1 MTDTN
6 ISKES
11 NEITAEIEHEESIV
25 KDLNDASVNEAIPTA
40 QPETDEKQHHEEDHT
55 SIEEDGD
62 EDEEEEEEEEP
73 PTLKYT
79 RLNKLPA
86 NFLLRTQ
93 SPPVH
98 FMKQYLYSPHIQ
110 VLFIFVNPIL
120 KQ

>member
-1 MTDTN
+1 RQKMNMKSQLSRIWMMHPSMRQYQQRNQRLTR
-6 ISKES
+6 K
-11 NEITAEIEHEESIV
+11 
-25 KDLNDASVNEAIPTA
+25 P
-40 QPETDEKQHHEEDHT
+40 HHEGDHT

-73 PTLKYT
+73 LTLIYT
-79 RLNKLPA
+79 RLNKLLL